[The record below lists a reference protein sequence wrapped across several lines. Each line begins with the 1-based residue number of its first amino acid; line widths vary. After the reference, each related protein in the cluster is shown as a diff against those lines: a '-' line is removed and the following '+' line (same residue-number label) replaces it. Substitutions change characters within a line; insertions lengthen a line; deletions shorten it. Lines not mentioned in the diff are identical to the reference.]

1 MSRILIADGSDIVRK
16 MLKLLLESHAGWT
29 VCGEAVDGNE
39 ALVQARELKPDVVIL
54 DLAMSGMNGLFVSR
68 EILKTMPTVAILLHT
83 VNNIPAVVAEAKKYG
98 IRRVIGKGEDGDRL
112 LNAIQEELDAR
123 PKGLAALLEET
134 THQSA
139 NGEQTEGAGE
149 GNGGPSRKVN

>member
-1 MSRILIADGSDIVRK
+1 
-16 MLKLLLESHAGWT
+16 
-29 VCGEAVDGNE
+29 
-39 ALVQARELKPDVVIL
+39 
-54 DLAMSGMNGLFVSR
+54 MSGMNGLFVSR

-134 THQSA
+134 AHQSA
-139 NGEQTEGAGE
+139 NGEQAEGAGE

>member
-16 MLKLLLESHAGWT
+16 MLKLLIESRAGWT
-29 VCGEAVDGNE
+29 VCGEAVDGNDG
-39 ALVQARELKPDVVIL
+39 LCKARELKPDLVIL

-134 THQSA
+134 AHAA
-139 NGEQTEGAGE
+139 NGERSEPAGE
-149 GNGGPSRKVN
+149 GSDSTPTKVN